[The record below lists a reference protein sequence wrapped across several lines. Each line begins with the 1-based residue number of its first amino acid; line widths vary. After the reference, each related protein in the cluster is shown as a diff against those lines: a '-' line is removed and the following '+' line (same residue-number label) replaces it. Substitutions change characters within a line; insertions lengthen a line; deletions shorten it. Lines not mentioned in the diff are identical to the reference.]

1 MKPSSSE
8 PAARGGGP
16 TVRSTVRTARFDRP
30 LTSIMPGGGIA
41 DAETERRVQQA
52 VEEGRTAGQAQGYA
66 AGWAQGRRAAAE
78 AEATR
83 AQAREQEEVT
93 RRAEQA
99 AQVIQVLASLTRA
112 AQQVDTVMAPAWEEL
127 ADVIA
132 DGVLTLARGVL
143 GRELSSLPAPV
154 VESVRTALR
163 AIGPDGGVTLRLHP
177 TELAV
182 VNRVLGQELPDGVRL
197 VADAGLDP
205 GQVMAAG
212 PATRLRTSL
221 PSAIAA
227 AEEVLRA

>member
-1 MKPSSSE
+1 
-8 PAARGGGP
+8 
-16 TVRSTVRTARFDRP
+16 
-30 LTSIMPGGGIA
+30 
-41 DAETERRVQQA
+41 
-52 VEEGRTAGQAQGYA
+52 
-66 AGWAQGRRAAAE
+66 
-78 AEATR
+78 
-83 AQAREQEEVT
+83 
-93 RRAEQA
+93 
-99 AQVIQVLASLTRA
+99 
-112 AQQVDTVMAPAWEEL
+112 MAPAWEEL